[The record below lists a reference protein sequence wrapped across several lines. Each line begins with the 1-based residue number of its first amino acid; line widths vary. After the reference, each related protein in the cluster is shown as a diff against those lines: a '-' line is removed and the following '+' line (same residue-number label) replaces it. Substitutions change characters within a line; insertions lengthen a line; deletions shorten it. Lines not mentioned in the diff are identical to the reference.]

1 MLNRRPTEGGLFPT
15 GMGSAHLPPLPR
27 VLPSARTRIRCG
39 VRCGLLMSFG
49 LLFSGCGVD
58 TDISDLRVFVE
69 ETHRDAQPEVEP
81 LPLLNPDIFARLIY
95 SASDQKDPFSPA
107 NLQQEEET
115 AVTTLGDTAGPDRSR
130 PKEPL
135 EQFALGELTL
145 VGMLEQGRQNWAII
159 RAPDQSIHRVQAGNF
174 VGQFDGRIVTVN
186 AHSMRISELKRNP
199 VGEWETQET
208 ELFLIE

>member
-1 MLNRRPTEGGLFPT
+1 M
-15 GMGSAHLPPLPR
+15 
-27 VLPSARTRIRCG
+27 
-39 VRCGLLMSFG
+39 
-49 LLFSGCGVD
+49 
-58 TDISDLRVFVE
+58 
-69 ETHRDAQPEVEP
+69 
-81 LPLLNPDIFARLIY
+81 LNPDIFARLIY

-159 RAPDQSIHRVQAGNF
+159 RAPDPIHPSRAS
-174 VGQFDGRIVTVN
+174 GQFCGAV
-186 AHSMRISELKRNP
+186 
-199 VGEWETQET
+199 
-208 ELFLIE
+208 